1 MELAEFIAII
11 NPWINSMASMI
22 MFVFAAFI
30 VAKLSNRIVNKLLSL
45 LNIKNVA
52 EAKLKT
58 FFNIIPDITE
68 YIIYVIA
75 FSLIL
80 RYYGFFNLAFIVLL
94 VSICSVIILWLT
106 LEIISFIP
114 NIAARSK
121 LPSKRKEMTKISN
134 KFRIGLVSTEFQL
147 GNKEYLYYKNKN
159 LLKHLKS

>member
-30 VAKLSNRIVNKLLSL
+30 VAKLSNRIVNKILNLF
-45 LNIKNVA
+45 NIKNVA

-75 FSLIL
+75 FALIL
-80 RYYGFFNLAFIVLL
+80 RYFGFFNLAVIVL
-94 VSICSVIILWLT
+94 VISIASIIVLWLI
-106 LEIISFIP
+106 LEIFSFIP
-114 NIAARSK
+114 NIIARNKLYKKSK
-121 LPSKRKEMTKISN
+121 EITQICNEYK
-134 KFRIGLVSTEFQL
+134 IGLVSTEFQL

-159 LLKHLKS
+159 LLKNLKP